1 MNGLSHQNEAVMPR
15 RSLLSTEQRSR
26 LFAIPVDHAEM
37 AKHYMLSVEDL
48 ALVRVKRR
56 TVNRLGFAIQLCLL
70 RHPGQGLEP
79 GERPPEALVA
89 FVAHQLGAAPAA
101 FAEYAL
107 RDQTRR
113 EHAVELQGR
122 LHLRSFRLADWRV
135 CLQVGTDTAWATDR
149 GEPIVEAM
157 LTHLRAASVLV
168 PAAAVLERIGLAARV
183 RARKRAF
190 QALAAGLTEAERAA
204 LEHLL
209 AVDPKLRRSR
219 FAWLRDYSES
229 PAPSNMIE
237 LLDRLDYV
245 RGLGIGA
252 ERTGWIHATRLRRL
266 VEEGAIMTAQHIAD
280 LEPARRTAILVAQ
293 ITDLEVRLTDATLAM
308 FEKYVGSLFT
318 KARNRDERRFQA
330 TKRDVAKAL
339 LLFRRTIAALKQAKE
354 TGEDGIAVVDRE
366 IGMDRLDRALPVI
379 ASVAD
384 IADQDILVTA
394 AERYSVLRR
403 FSPRFLATF
412 RFQSS
417 VPQDPVLAAV
427 DLLKA
432 MNHDGARALP
442 RRPPG
447 SFLPRK
453 WRELIFTNG
462 TADRRFYETAVL
474 ATLRDRLKGSDIWVA
489 GSRDHRAFEDYL
501 LPAEASEKVGIGGE
515 ADPDRYVANRAADLH
530 ERLNALAARAAR
542 GELDGVEIEEGQ
554 LYVAR
559 TKPAVPDA
567 ARSLANRLEG
577 LLPRVRITE
586 LMSEVD
592 GWTGFAD
599 RFTHLRSGNP
609 AADKPALLAAVL
621 ADGTNLGLSRMADAS
636 RGLGYHHLVNIAQ
649 WHISDDNYVTARATI
664 VNAHHRHPMA
674 AIWDD
679 GTTSSSDG
687 QYFRAGG
694 RAGPGGAVNAK
705 YGIDPGVVLY
715 THVSGRYGPFHTKVI
730 AATMSEAPHVLD
742 GLHHHA
748 HQTDLRIAEH
758 YTDTAG
764 ATDHVFGLCHLLGFR
779 FAPRIKDLKERKLYA
794 TLKPATYPLLE
805 PLIGETV
812 ETSVIVDQ
820 WPALMRLKVSIQAG
834 VVAPSVILRKLAA
847 AGAGNALSRALRAL
861 GRIERTLFT
870 LQWLSDPDLRRRS
883 HAGLNKGEAS
893 NALRRA
899 VFFHRQG
906 EIRDRTFE
914 NQSFRASGLSL
925 ITAAIVHWNTVYLD
939 RAVQHLRAQGL
950 SIPDDLLAHVAP
962 LGWEHIALTG
972 DYVWADHNPSPAFR
986 PLRDVRTAFLP
997 RAA

>member
-1 MNGLSHQNEAVMPR
+1 MSR
-15 RSLLSTEQRSR
+15 RSLLSTEQRTR
-26 LFAIPVDHAEM
+26 LFAIPVDPAEM
-37 AKHYMLSVEDL
+37 AKHYMLRAEDL
-48 ALVRVKRR
+48 ALVRTKRR

-70 RHPGQGLEP
+70 RHPGQGLGP
-79 GERPPEALVA
+79 GERPPEAMIV
-89 FVAHQLGAAPAA
+89 FVAHQLQISAAA
-101 FAEYAL
+101 FADYAL

-113 EHAVELQGR
+113 EHAVELQN
-122 LHLRSFRLADWRV
+122 LLCLRSFRLADWRA
-135 CLQVGTDTAWATDR
+135 CLQLGTDTAWATDR

-157 LTHLRAASVLV
+157 LAHLRAANVLV
-168 PAAAVLERIGLAARV
+168 PAATVLERIGLAARV

-190 QALAAGLTEAERAA
+190 QALADGLRETERGA
-204 LEHLL
+204 LEALL
-209 AVDPKLRRSR
+209 TVDPELRRSR
-219 FAWLRDYSES
+219 FAWLRDYPES
-229 PAPSNMIE
+229 PAPSNMLE

-245 RGLGIGA
+245 RSLQIGPERAGRIHVARLG
-252 ERTGWIHATRLRRL
+252 RL

-293 ITDLEVRLTDATLAM
+293 VANLETRLADATLAM
-308 FEKYVGSLFT
+308 FEKYLGSLFT

-330 TKRDVAKAL
+330 TKRDVAKVL

-354 TGEDGIAVVDRE
+354 TGEDGVAVVDRE
-366 IGMDRLDRALPVI
+366 VGMMRLDGALPI
-379 ASVAD
+379 IKSVAEV
-384 IADQDILVTA
+384 ADQEILVTA
-394 AERYSVLRR
+394 AERYTVLRR
-403 FSPRFLATF
+403 FSPRFLEAF

-417 VPQDPVLAAV
+417 TPQDPVVAAV
-427 DLLKA
+427 ELLKT
-432 MNHDGARALP
+432 MNRDGTRTLP
-442 RRPPG
+442 RRPP
-447 SFLPRK
+447 SAFLSRK
-453 WRELIFTNG
+453 WRGVIFANG
-462 TADRRFYETAVL
+462 SADRRLYETAVL

-489 GSRDHRAFEDYL
+489 GSRDYRAFEDYL
-501 LPAEASEKVGIGGE
+501 LPAEPSENAGIGGE
-515 ADPDRYVANRAADLH
+515 ADPDRYVAGRAAYLH
-530 ERLNALAARAAR
+530 ECLTVLAARAAR

-554 LYVAR
+554 LYIAR

-567 ARSLANRLEG
+567 ARSLAERLEV

-586 LMSEVD
+586 VLSDVD
-592 GWTGFAD
+592 GWTGFGD

-636 RGLGYHHLVNIAQ
+636 RGLGYHHLINVAQ
-649 WHISDDNYVTARATI
+649 WHISDDNYVAARAAI
-664 VNAHHRHPMA
+664 INAHHRHPMA

-730 AATMSEAPHVLD
+730 AATMSEAPYVLD

-764 ATDHVFGLCHLLGFR
+764 ATDHVFGLCHLLNFR

-805 PLIGETV
+805 PLIGDTV
-812 ETSVIVDQ
+812 ETAVIVDQ
-820 WPALMRLKVSIQAG
+820 WPALMRLKASIQAG
-834 VVAPSVILRKLAA
+834 SVAPSVILRKLAA
-847 AGAGNALSRALRAL
+847 TGAGNALSRALRAL

-870 LQWLSDPDLRRRS
+870 LQWLSDPDLRQRS
-883 HAGLNKGEAS
+883 HAGFNKGEAS
-893 NALRRA
+893 NSLRRA

-939 RAVQHLRAQGL
+939 RAVQHLRAHGV
-950 SIPDDLLAHVAP
+950 IVPDDLLAHVAP

-972 DYVWADHNPSPAFR
+972 DYVWADRNPGTAFR
-986 PLRDVRTAFLP
+986 PLRDVRTVFLP
-997 RAA
+997 QAA

>member
-1 MNGLSHQNEAVMPR
+1 MSR
-15 RSLLSTEQRSR
+15 RSLLSTEQRTR
-26 LFAIPVDHAEM
+26 LFAIPVDPAEM
-37 AKHYMLSVEDL
+37 AKHYMLSAEDL
-48 ALVRVKRR
+48 ALVRTKRR

-70 RHPGQGLEP
+70 RHPGQGLGP
-79 GERPPEALVA
+79 GKRPPEGMIG
-89 FVAHQLGAAPAA
+89 FVAQQLQVSPAA
-101 FAEYAL
+101 FADYAL

-113 EHAVELQGR
+113 EHAVELQKLLR
-122 LHLRSFRLADWRV
+122 LRSFRRADWRA
-135 CLQVGTDTAWATDR
+135 CLQLGTDTAWATDR

-157 LTHLRAASVLV
+157 LAHLRAANVLV
-168 PAAAVLERIGLAARV
+168 PAATVLERIGLAARV

-190 QALAAGLTEAERAA
+190 QALADGLTEIEHGA
-204 LEHLL
+204 LGALL
-209 AVDPKLRRSR
+209 AVDPELRRSR
-219 FAWLRDYSES
+219 LAWLRDYSES
-229 PAPSNMIE
+229 PAPSNMLE

-245 RGLGIGA
+245 RGLQIGP
-252 ERTGWIHATRLRRL
+252 ERAGRIHAARLRRL
-266 VEEGAIMTAQHIAD
+266 IEEGAIMTAQHIAD

-293 ITDLEVRLTDATLAM
+293 IANLQTRLADATLAM
-308 FEKYVGSLFT
+308 FEKYLGSLFT
-318 KARNRDERRFQA
+318 KARNRGERRFQA

-339 LLFRRTIAALKQAKE
+339 LLFRRTIMALKQAKV
-354 TGEDGIAVVDRE
+354 TGEDGVAVVDRE
-366 IGMDRLDRALPVI
+366 VGMRCLDGALPI
-379 ASVAD
+379 IESVAEV
-384 IADQDILVTA
+384 ADQEILVTA
-394 AERYSVLRR
+394 AERYTVLRR
-403 FSPRFLATF
+403 FSPRFLDAF

-417 VPQDPVLAAV
+417 TPQDPVVAAIE
-427 DLLKA
+427 LLKTL
-432 MNHDGARALP
+432 NRDGTRTLP
-442 RRPPG
+442 TRPPA
-447 SFLPRK
+447 SFLPTK
-453 WRELIFTNG
+453 WRKLIFANG
-462 TADRRFYETAVL
+462 PADRRLYETAIL
-474 ATLRDRLKGSDIWVA
+474 ATLRDRLKGSNIWVA
-489 GSRDHRAFEDYL
+489 GSRDYRTFEDYL
-501 LPAEASEKVGIGGE
+501 LPAEASECAGIGGE
-515 ADPDRYVANRAADLH
+515 ADPNRYVASRAADLH
-530 ERLNALAARAAR
+530 ERLNGLAARAAR

-554 LYVAR
+554 LYIAR
-559 TKPAVPDA
+559 TKPAIPDA
-567 ARSLANRLEG
+567 ARSLAERLEV

-586 LMSEVD
+586 VLSDVE
-592 GWTGFAD
+592 GWTGFGD

-636 RGLGYHHLVNIAQ
+636 RGLSYHHLVNIAQ
-649 WHISDDNYVTARATI
+649 WHISDDNYVAARAAI
-664 VNAHHRHPMA
+664 INAHHRHPMA

-730 AATMSEAPHVLD
+730 TATMSEAPHVLD

-779 FAPRIKDLKERKLYA
+779 FAPRIKDLEERKLYA

-805 PLIGETV
+805 PLIGDTV
-812 ETSVIVDQ
+812 ETAVIVDQ
-820 WPALMRLKVSIQAG
+820 WPALMRLKASIQAG
-834 VVAPSVILRKLAA
+834 AIAPSVILRKLAA

-870 LQWLSDPDLRRRS
+870 LQWLSDPDLRQRS
-883 HAGLNKGEAS
+883 HAALNKGEAS
-893 NALRRA
+893 NSLRRA

-939 RAVQHLRAQGL
+939 RAVEHLRAHGVV
-950 SIPDDLLAHVAP
+950 IPDDLLAHVAP

-972 DYVWADHNPSPAFR
+972 DYVWVDRNTGAAFR
-986 PLRDVRTAFLP
+986 PLRDVRTMFLP
-997 RAA
+997 QAA